1 MSSTAAPAP
10 EHPVHVSFL
19 LDRSGSMAAIR
30 DDVIGGFNQFLR
42 EQQSHPGTCRMTV
55 VQFDS
60 QNPFEVLADG
70 VDVRELRELDADR
83 YCPRGGTPLLD
94 AVGRLIEH
102 AERRARGRNEDSVI
116 VVFTDGQE
124 NSSRQWSR
132 SALFEQIEGLRARG
146 FTFVFLGA
154 NQDSY
159 HEAGQLGISSANT
172 SNWHARHAR
181 TAYAQMSR
189 SLSSYRDK
197 SASGRVLQSADFFE
211 GVKEA
216 EGAVQAEAEPKAKT
230 KTKGRLRRWLLQ

>member
-1 MSSTAAPAP
+1 MSSTAAP
-10 EHPVHVSFL
+10 ESEQPVHVSFL
-19 LDRSGSMAAIR
+19 LDRSGSMGAIR

-42 EQQSHPGTCRMTV
+42 EQRSHPGTCRMTV

-70 VDVRELRELDADR
+70 VDARELRELDSDD

-102 AERRARGRNEDSVI
+102 AERRARGRNEDAVL

-124 NSSRQWSR
+124 NASREWTR
-132 SALFEQIEGLRARG
+132 SALFERIEALRARG
-146 FTFVFLGA
+146 FSFVFLGA

-159 HEAGQLGISSANT
+159 HEAGSLGIRSANT
-172 SNWHARHAR
+172 SNWNARDPR
-181 TAYAQMSR
+181 TPYAQVSR
-189 SLSSYRDK
+189 SLRSYREK
-197 SASGRVLQSADFFE
+197 SAKGRALQSADFFE

-216 EGAVQAEAEPKAKT
+216 EGSASAEPSSNT
-230 KTKGRLRRWLLQ
+230 KDKGKRRRWFFH

>member
-1 MSSTAAPAP
+1 MSTTAAPEP

-19 LDRSGSMAAIR
+19 LDRSGSMGAIR

-42 EQQSHPGTCRMTV
+42 EQKSHPGTCRMTV

-60 QNPFEVLADG
+60 QDPFEVLADG

-102 AERRARGRNEDSVI
+102 AERRARGRNEDAVI
-116 VVFTDGQE
+116 VVFTDGEE
-124 NSSRQWSR
+124 NASRDWSR
-132 SALFEQIEGLRARG
+132 SALFERIEGLRARG
-146 FTFVFLGA
+146 FSFVFLGA

-159 HEAGQLGISSANT
+159 HEAGRLGITSANT
-172 SNWHARHAR
+172 SNWNGRDPR
-181 TAYAQMSR
+181 TAYAQVSR
-189 SLSSYRDK
+189 SLRSYRDK
-197 SASGRVLQSADFFE
+197 SAPGRALQRADFFE

-216 EGAVQAEAEPKAKT
+216 EAAAPEEPSSMT
-230 KTKGRLRRWLLQ
+230 EGKGKRRRWFLQ